1 MYLRRD
7 LIFYLMD
14 LLHDIILIYIIEKS
28 VGSWK
33 HTKNRISFT
42 TLFIFIKVYL
52 SEGSSNYPSKCVLI
66 IKIKGWESFL
76 QRSDSLNFCL
86 VWTLLWGLKINPE
99 PPQKFW
105 PINTET
111 TVFNI
116 SKSQKVNTW
125 HNLQKSSTMVLTRT
139 KYSEMLFLLPS
150 SLPWFFSSVKGI
162 KKC

>member
-1 MYLRRD
+1 MIY
-7 LIFYLMD
+7 IF
-14 LLHDIILIYIIEKS
+14 LIYLIEKW

-42 TLFIFIKVYL
+42 ILFICIKVYL
-52 SEGSSNYPSKCVLI
+52 WEGSSNCPSKCVLI
-66 IKIKGWESFL
+66 GKIRIKDWESFL
-76 QRSDSLNFCL
+76 QRSNSLNFCL

-99 PPQKFW
+99 PPQNFW
-105 PINTET
+105 PIIMEI

-116 SKSQKVNTW
+116 SKGQMVSTW
-125 HNLQKSSTMVLTRT
+125 HNLQKSSNMVLTHNWH
-139 KYSEMLFLLPS
+139 SEMLFLLPS